1 MSASIALGPAP
12 HSWGKEKLLEFYSE
26 EVPSL
31 GVESVYIGDHVC
43 SRRNA
48 LKPKELKPI
57 IADLKSKGMKVFL
70 STLALA
76 TTKEDSE
83 SILDLYD
90 IFDGIEA
97 NMIGYLNLLKRPELQ
112 GKNKELILGSY
123 LNIYNWRSASF
134 LKKYNPTRLVPAHEL
149 PLESVADMAEKSGI
163 PIEMPVWGRV
173 STALSWRCYTARA
186 TDKNRE
192 ECAMVCLD
200 HPEGMLLKSI
210 EEEDLF
216 MVDGAQVLSARIN
229 CLVEHLVTLQNSGVK
244 YLRIVP
250 DMDHTTDIVNIF
262 QKVLAKK
269 LDPKSGLNKLEKYAP
284 QGLCNGWL
292 WGKPGWEYVA
302 AVA

>member
-12 HSWGKEKLLEFYSE
+12 YSWGKERLIKFYSE

-31 GVESVYIGDHVC
+31 DVESVYIGDHVC
-43 SRRNA
+43 SRRSM
-48 LKPKELKPI
+48 LSVEDLKPI
-57 IADLKSKGMKVFL
+57 VAKLKDKGKKVFL
-70 STLALA
+70 ATLALA
-76 TTKEDSE
+76 TNNEDSE
-83 SILDLYD
+83 SILKYCEL
-90 IFDGIEA
+90 FDGLEA
-97 NMIGYLNLLKRPELQ
+97 NMIGYLNLLKRPELN
-112 GKNKELILGSY
+112 GENKELILGSY

-149 PLESVADMAEKSGI
+149 PLDSIADMAEKSDI

-186 TDKNRE
+186 SEKNRE
-192 ECAMVCLD
+192 ECALVCLE

-216 MVDGAQVLSARIN
+216 MVDGAQVLSAKIN
-229 CLVEHLVTLQNSGVK
+229 CLIEHLPTLEANGVK

-250 DMDHTTDIVNIF
+250 DLNHTTEIVNVF
-262 QKVLAKK
+262 KEVLAGR
-269 LDPKSGLNKLEKYAP
+269 LDPRQGYEKLKAYAP